1 MAMVVIGTVFV
12 DIKGFPDDLYIP
24 EGRNAGRVEIVHGG
38 VGRNVAEDIAN
49 VELRPRF
56 VGMVDDTAEGA
67 EVLRKLKNHKV
78 NTDYVAVTQDGMGM
92 WLAVF
97 NNGGDIAGSISKRP
111 TSDAMLRMLEEKGD
125 EIFADADSIVIE
137 IDLDKELIKTV
148 FRYAEKYHKKVYA
161 VVANMSIAS
170 QRRDFLQSIDCFVC
184 NEQEAGILFVCDF
197 SGLTPEELCEE
208 LSRRV
213 VSARIPSMVVTMG
226 SRGAVYADMN
236 GDKGVYPARKVKVR
250 DTTGAGDAFC
260 AGVAIGLTYGKTMR
274 EAVEIG
280 TRLASSVITVSENVC
295 PRFLPQ
301 ELGLDVKKEEKSAP
315 NRQLPRMRT
324 LPVLHTCRKG
334 RYGV

>member
-137 IDLDKELIKTV
+137 IDLDKKLIKTV

-260 AGVAIGLTYGKTMR
+260 AGVAIGLTYGKTMA
-274 EAVEIG
+274 EACEIG
-280 TRLASSVITVSENVC
+280 TRLAASVICITENVC
-295 PRFLPQ
+295 PRFRPL
-301 ELGLDVKKEEKSAP
+301 EFGLDV
-315 NRQLPRMRT
+315 
-324 LPVLHTCRKG
+324 PV
-334 RYGV
+334 VD

>member
-137 IDLDKELIKTV
+137 IDLDKKLIKTV

-184 NEQEAGILFVCDF
+184 NQQEAGILFVCDF

-301 ELGLDVKKEEKSAP
+301 ELGLDVKIEE
-315 NRQLPRMRT
+315 
-324 LPVLHTCRKG
+324 
-334 RYGV
+334 

>member
-1 MAMVVIGTVFV
+1 M
-12 DIKGFPDDLYIP
+12 
-24 EGRNAGRVEIVHGG
+24 EIVHGG

-184 NEQEAGILFVCDF
+184 NAQEAGILFVCDF

-301 ELGLDVKKEEKSAP
+301 ELGLDVKIEE
-315 NRQLPRMRT
+315 
-324 LPVLHTCRKG
+324 
-334 RYGV
+334 

>member
-1 MAMVVIGTVFV
+1 MSMVVIGTVFV

-148 FRYAEKYHKKVYA
+148 FRYAEEYKKKVYA

-213 VSARIPSMVVTMG
+213 MSARIPSMVVTMG

-260 AGVAIGLTYGKTMR
+260 AGVAIGLTYGKSMR

-280 TRLASSVITVSENVC
+280 TRLASSVIAVSENVC

-301 ELGLDVKKEEKSAP
+301 ELGLNVKIEE
-315 NRQLPRMRT
+315 
-324 LPVLHTCRKG
+324 
-334 RYGV
+334 

>member
-1 MAMVVIGTVFV
+1 MAIVVVGAVFV
-12 DIKGFPDDLYIP
+12 DVKGFPEDQYIP
-24 EGRNAGRVEIVHGG
+24 TGRNAGKVEIVHGG

-49 VELRPRF
+49 IELRPTF
-56 VGMVDDTAEGA
+56 VSLVDDTAEGE
-67 EVLRKLKNHKV
+67 EVINKLRNHKV
-78 NTDYVAVTQDGMGM
+78 NTDYIRRVKDGMGM

-97 NNGGDIAGSISKRP
+97 DNMGDIAGSISKRP
-111 TSDAMLRMLEEKGD
+111 DLGPICDMLDEKGD
-125 EIFADADSIVIE
+125 EIFRNADSIIME
-137 IDLDKELIKTV
+137 IDIDKEIVKRV
-148 FRYAEKYHKKVYA
+148 FRYAEKYHKPVYA
-161 VVANMSIAS
+161 VVANMSIAT

-184 NEQEAGILFVCDF
+184 NQQEAGILFVSDF
-197 SGLTPEELCEE
+197 SDMSPEELCDD

-213 VSARIPSMVVTMG
+213 ISAQIPSMVVTMG

-301 ELGLDVKKEEKSAP
+301 ELGLDVKIEE
-315 NRQLPRMRT
+315 
-324 LPVLHTCRKG
+324 
-334 RYGV
+334 

>member
-1 MAMVVIGTVFV
+1 MSMVVIGTVFV

-148 FRYAEKYHKKVYA
+148 FRYAEKYKKKVYA

-213 VSARIPSMVVTMG
+213 MSARIPSMVVTMG

-301 ELGLDVKKEEKSAP
+301 ELGLNVKIEE
-315 NRQLPRMRT
+315 
-324 LPVLHTCRKG
+324 
-334 RYGV
+334 

>member
-1 MAMVVIGTVFV
+1 MALVVIGTVFV

-184 NEQEAGILFVCDF
+184 NAQEAGILFVCDF

-301 ELGLDVKKEEKSAP
+301 ELGLDVKIEE
-315 NRQLPRMRT
+315 
-324 LPVLHTCRKG
+324 
-334 RYGV
+334 

>member
-184 NEQEAGILFVCDF
+184 NAQEAGILFVCDF

-208 LSRRV
+208 LSRHV

-301 ELGLDVKKEEKSAP
+301 ELGLDVKIEE
-315 NRQLPRMRT
+315 
-324 LPVLHTCRKG
+324 
-334 RYGV
+334 

>member
-148 FRYAEKYHKKVYA
+148 FKYAEKYHKRVYA

-260 AGVAIGLTYGKTMR
+260 AGVLYAAETDMPLPEALKLGACSAAASLSEVSASDGVKTKDEVLKLYELYGK
-274 EAVEIG
+274 
-280 TRLASSVITVSENVC
+280 
-295 PRFLPQ
+295 
-301 ELGLDVKKEEKSAP
+301 K
-315 NRQLPRMRT
+315 
-324 LPVLHTCRKG
+324 
-334 RYGV
+334 

>member
-111 TSDAMLRMLEEKGD
+111 TFDAMLRMLEEKGD

-148 FRYAEKYHKKVYA
+148 FKYAEKYHKRVYA

-301 ELGLDVKKEEKSAP
+301 ELGLDVKIEE
-315 NRQLPRMRT
+315 
-324 LPVLHTCRKG
+324 
-334 RYGV
+334 